1 MPNTR
6 VPQTITE
13 FNVYVNNALDYL
25 NYGDPQ
31 KNSERLTITEG
42 EVTLLTGIVDRWKP
56 LYVLYSD
63 KEKTRTPLVVA
74 QLQDLMTEF
83 NDLNQSKHLLN
94 RIAASANVTVE
105 DLKTFNIKNGSAKRS
120 VAVQPIQ
127 ETINVSIQLLGGGSA
142 TFKCRAEGS
151 SHASII
157 DMADCIQYTYLVG
170 TTPPASADDAGLFR
184 DISTKAT
191 FTLAL
196 GSGSS
201 TKYLYIYFRWYNTKH
216 PELAGPWT
224 RLVSTLIV

>member
-6 VPQTITE
+6 VPQTISE

-25 NYGDPQ
+25 NNGEPQ
-31 KNSERLTITEG
+31 KNSVRLTITEG

-56 LYVLYSD
+56 LYGLYTD

-83 NDLNQSKHLLN
+83 NDLNQSRHLLN

-105 DLKTFNIKNGSAKRS
+105 DLKTFNIKSGSAKRS

-127 ETINVSIQLLGGGSA
+127 ETVNVSIQLLGGGSV

-157 DMADCIQYTYLVG
+157 DMANCIQYAYLVG
-170 TTPPASADDAGLFR
+170 TTPPTSADDAGLFR

-191 FTLAL
+191 FTLSL